1 MAAAAIIAMRNAK
14 KKRDEHF
21 DNMTDEEMA
30 ELDAKRRREEEE
42 ANKPKYNKEMDYEL
56 EGRHPHVKAY
66 LKHVATPAYHIA
78 INETLCR

>member
-42 ANKPKYNKEMDYEL
+42 ANKPKYNKASGVGCPRGY
-56 EGRHPHVKAY
+56 HYHNFY
-66 LKHVATPAYHIA
+66 L
-78 INETLCR
+78 